1 MDTNKQPTEYQTGS
15 TKPPKS
21 HGGIIAFFL
30 SATIFL
36 CGLFTILNLLRVNFL
51 QKLNDQTENRV
62 CKASFSAPPADASA
76 EQLGFQGVPIPDFW
90 QDFRQLPEGLFITRA
105 KDGLLLR
112 TGDILLNLNGQPI
125 SNWEQVTALAKGSH
139 PGDQFTAIIFREGAK
154 HTIHLTLGR

>member
-1 MDTNKQPTEYQTGS
+1 MHTNKQPTEYQTGS
-15 TKPPKS
+15 TRPPKS
-21 HGGIIAFFL
+21 HGGVIAFLL
-30 SATIFL
+30 SAAIFF

-62 CKASFSAPPADASA
+62 CKASFAAPPADASA

-105 KDGLLLR
+105 EEDQLLR
-112 TGDILLNLNGQPI
+112 AGDILLKLNGQQI
-125 SNWEQVTALAKGSH
+125 SNWEQVTALAKNSR

-154 HTIHLTLGR
+154 QTIHFALGR